1 MKARLFFRIVFA
13 SGLGLAALAA
23 AAQSRPPTPEQIG
36 KDPNALRQE
45 AEQQR
50 ARELQQQQQQQKRQ
64 QQADQEWNEAVRQ
77 QQSRAANDMAQAEA
91 VRRTWQQRPPLAP
104 EKNPLLGRW
113 ESLGAGQRNGGAAG
127 LSPEMANLANA
138 LIGSVTGGM
147 CDSMLGRGTI
157 EFRPTGLVAIGSD
170 GRERPMY
177 RAEYRGGGSR
187 VVVLPTGG
195 TTFTHMIIDFDSP
208 DHATVAVVG
217 CGLARAGASAAKA
230 ATSSAV
236 ATAATG
242 APQDWKLLGTSA
254 ANGGMDVYVAPSSI
268 RRSGST
274 ARMTDLWDFKTRQ
287 LFEGKPFLSARTEFE
302 YDCARSR
309 QRMLGTTGF
318 SGHMGK
324 GSVVGSGDGVGAW
337 EPVGTSGPLYERWSV
352 ACRR

>member
-1 MKARLFFRIVFA
+1 MNARLFSRIVFA

-23 AAQSRPPTPEQIG
+23 VAQSRPPTTEQLG
-36 KDPNALRQE
+36 RDPGALRQE

-50 ARELQQQQQQQKRQ
+50 SRETQQQQQRSEQQSDQ
-64 QQADQEWNEAVRQ
+64 QWNDTVRQ

-113 ESLGAGQRNGGAAG
+113 ESLGAGQRKGGAAG

-138 LIGSVTGGM
+138 LIGSISGGM

-157 EFRPTGLVAIGSD
+157 EFRPAGLVAIGSD

-187 VVVLPTGG
+187 VVVLPAGG

-208 DHATVAVVG
+208 DHATVAAVG
-217 CGLARAGASAAKA
+217 CGLARTGGSVAKA
-230 ATSSAV
+230 ATNTAAAAV
-236 ATAATG
+236 ATG

-287 LFEGKPFLSARTEFE
+287 LFEGKPFLSARTEYE
-302 YDCARSR
+302 YDCTRSR

-318 SGHMGK
+318 SGPMGK
-324 GSVVGSGDGVGAW
+324 GSVVGSGDDVGAW
-337 EPVGTSGPLYERWSV
+337 EPVGTSGPHYEHWSV